1 MNREDIIR
9 LVRQAANEEMQI
21 AVLSI
26 SELEKY
32 TALVE
37 AQRKW
42 IGVNAQEFRE
52 IHDTASSKAVA
63 MKRIEN
69 LLKEKYE
76 NLDIHQTPMS

>member
-9 LVRQAANEEMQI
+9 LVRQAANEEMEI

-37 AQRKW
+37 AAEREACAKVCEEMRTYV
-42 IGVNAQEFRE
+42 GRNNAVTQSSAQ
-52 IHDTASSKAVA
+52 DCATAIQARGDNK
-63 MKRIEN
+63 
-69 LLKEKYE
+69 
-76 NLDIHQTPMS
+76 